1 MSNLVSPVPL
11 PYFFCNFSSD
21 LSRSHHRA
29 LPLAL
34 NHFLNTLCT
43 HPYINPFWMRGWRS
57 SKVFAHTIHV
67 TAEEGSKK
75 GGGGRRS
82 LASLGARLPP
92 ALGLEFVA
100 QSGSQGGMSM
110 CQLCNPSLA
119 HGARDTQDT
128 SAGDRPDMSQDRFLR
143 RADHAADP
151 RAPATSH
158 YLLPATS
165 YCSSCGPLCA
175 HCCHLH
181 RFITPFLLHHV
192 LPLAALAVS
201 SLLSLTCNVYSL
213 AHHTHAR
220 AYARALPPSLPPSFS
235 LSLSLSVSLSLSH
248 SLSLA
253 RSLTRALLALFR
265 CLAFLLALLLS
276 SASSLALS
284 L

>member
-1 MSNLVSPVPL
+1 M
-11 PYFFCNFSSD
+11 
-21 LSRSHHRA
+21 RGWRA
-29 LPLAL
+29 FNCHARM
-34 NHFLNTLCT
+34 T
-43 HPYINPFWMRGWRS
+43 GWRS

-82 LASLGARLPP
+82 FASLGARLPP
-92 ALGLEFVA
+92 ALGLECVA

-128 SAGDRPDMSQDRFLR
+128 SAGDRPDRPDMSQDRFLR

-158 YLLPATS
+158 FLLPATS

-181 RFITPFLLHHV
+181 RFITPFLLHQV

-220 AYARALPPSLPPSFS
+220 TYARALHPSLPPSVSLSHSHTLSRARVRARAARS
-235 LSLSLSVSLSLSH
+235 LSLSRLLASSCALARVLSGSLPLTLAHKQEVKRDEPQDLAGAVQPTLSH
-248 SLSLA
+248 DEQVL
-253 RSLTRALLALFR
+253 
-265 CLAFLLALLLS
+265 
-276 SASSLALS
+276 
-284 L
+284 